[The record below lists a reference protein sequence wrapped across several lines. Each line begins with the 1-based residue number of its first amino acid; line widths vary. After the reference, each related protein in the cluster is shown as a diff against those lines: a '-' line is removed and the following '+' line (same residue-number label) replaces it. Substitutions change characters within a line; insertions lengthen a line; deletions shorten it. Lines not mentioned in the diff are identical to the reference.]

1 MLGPGGREFVRLTRL
16 PRLVGNF
23 APVAPSVRR
32 RFFATASCMSLAS
45 QAVSKP
51 LMLPAAE
58 RNGNFPLRSRFIP
71 LLLFTVTR
79 FCSAATM
86 AKCMPSIAFPAQKYG
101 RVRLEAKSG
110 PRPLSAVELFF
121 LAAPTRRCTQC
132 NQQPAVGA
140 GPSNLAAE

>member
-16 PRLVGNF
+16 PRLVGSF
-23 APVAPSVRR
+23 APVAPSVRLP
-32 RFFATASCMSLAS
+32 FCAMAFCMSLAS
-45 QAVSKP
+45 QAACTPS
-51 LMLPAAE
+51 MSPAAE
-58 RNGNFPLRSRFIP
+58 RNGNFRLRNRFIP
-71 LLLFTVTR
+71 LLLFAVTN

-86 AKCMPSIAFPAQKYG
+86 AKCMPWIAFPAQKYG